1 MLRVYGG
8 SVFFNPL
15 RGAEVRRPLLL
26 FISIALTISGESF
39 TVDVCGQGDI
49 YLYIYIKKE
58 CVMFLIQKSL
68 FFFFAERQLTAVNLE
83 VSMADVYGSFSGR

>member
-49 YLYIYIKKE
+49 YLYIYIKKGVCDVFNPE
-58 CVMFLIQKSL
+58 IPFFLL
-68 FFFFAERQLTAVNLE
+68 RGEAVDSSE
-83 VSMADVYGSFSGR
+83 PRGVYG